1 MKKSI
6 KKYQP
11 GGLVDSEGNPVRDG
25 SGQPIMTGS
34 GREEAEIEAK
44 MAAAQKRLDADV
56 QEKLKA
62 DKAKDDADF
71 AAEEARSKTARA
83 VAGAPAKKAA
93 PKKSS
98 VVTKEEL
105 AKSGLSLRDYM
116 NKQRGL
122 TRRDGSAPAAKKPSA
137 PAKSSSADYSNEGRS
152 ASKKAVDNYSN
163 EGRGRSAP
171 AEKKKELGPLAA
183 GRYSAG
189 YAKQLDQ
196 TEQKRIARLEQERL
210 QDAERAAKRKAEMS
224 KFSEAMKKDPKQQ
237 ELKASRDKDA
247 RMSPAERSAARG
259 KGIKEFL
266 GLAKGGSVRG
276 AGIAQRGVRK
286 CKIV

>member
-1 MKKSI
+1 MKKLV

-11 GGLVDSEGNPVRDG
+11 GGLVDSEGNPVRDS
-25 SGQPIMTGS
+25 SGQAIMTGS

-83 VAGAPAKKAA
+83 VAGAPAKAA
-93 PKKSS
+93 PAKKTPI
-98 VVTKEEL
+98 VTKEEL

-116 NKQRGL
+116 NKQKGL
-122 TRRDGSAPAAKKPSA
+122 NRRDGKA
-137 PAKSSSADYSNEGRS
+137 PAKSQSSAPVSRARPTPEGSSPKQTMGGSYRNEGRNTP
-152 ASKKAVDNYSN
+152 APKAPEKRAGTALPLNPSLLRQREEDEKRR
-163 EGRGRSAP
+163 EGRREQSRIRD
-171 AEKKKELGPLAA
+171 AEKEAADRKKREEE
-183 GRYSAG
+183 
-189 YAKQLDQ
+189 D
-196 TEQKRIARLEQERL
+196 
-210 QDAERAAKRKAEMS
+210 
-224 KFSEAMKKDPKQQ
+224 
-237 ELKASRDKDA
+237 
-247 RMSPAERSAARG
+247 RMTPGQRSAARG

-276 AGIAQRGVRK
+276 SGIAQRGVRK